1 MPAFFVKIP
10 ETMSIDIIR
19 LQTDGVYESEITL
32 SGLSGDMDAIARLG
46 EEWRKTRTKLRWA
59 SFIALLLGFPVLGMG
74 PLFFGVMFIAL
85 GIGGFVYAYRYRR
98 GVITH
103 LQRCQMVKSVAA
115 MLADDTD
122 AKTAVTLK
130 VALQSQRKL
139 LREADWPA
147 RKNGKEKFYSEAW
160 LTLEARLLDGTRFS
174 ESISDLVRVR
184 TYVNPRGKSKTK
196 TRVHHIVAMRFNY
209 PRNVYGDLRPA
220 GAKLKDP
227 IHLPETA
234 KVKGMIITDR
244 DIKVKATV
252 NKTEDLGKSC
262 SMLALGVYRLLNLGR
277 KLTVLQG
284 GAH

>member
-1 MPAFFVKIP
+1 MP
-10 ETMSIDIIR
+10 IDIVR
-19 LQTDGVYESEITL
+19 LLADGVYESEITL
-32 SGLSGDMDAIARLG
+32 NGLSGEMDAIARLG

-59 SFIALLLGFPVLGMG
+59 SGAALLLGFPAMGMG
-74 PLFFGVMFIAL
+74 PPIFGVMLLAL

-103 LQRCQMVKSVAA
+103 LQRGQMVKSVAA

-122 AKTAVTLK
+122 AKTAVTVKL
-130 VALQSQRKL
+130 ALQSQRKL

-147 RKNGKEKFYSEAW
+147 RKKGKEKFFSEAW

-174 ESISDLVRVR
+174 ESISDLVRER

-209 PRNVYGDLRPA
+209 PQNVYGDLLPA

-234 KVKGMIITDR
+234 KLKGLSITDR

-252 NKTEDLGKSC
+252 NNTDDLGKSC
-262 SMLALGVYRLLNLGR
+262 SMLALGVYRLMNLGR
-277 KLTVLQG
+277 KLTVRQG